1 MVKNT
6 HLATCC
12 KHDTVPWW
20 SHFSYFCLQMS
31 TSYLTSGVI
40 QMVKCLKTGTN
51 LSAEFASSIRY
62 KCPFFQVVLSS
73 HKSTVFSLKDWIK
86 NYLPLTLVGE
96 IPSTK
101 KNNKY
106 CQYADFERGLFPL
119 TFCSEQKAFY

>member
-1 MVKNT
+1 MVRNT

-40 QMVKCLKTGTN
+40 QMVKGLKTGTN
-51 LSAEFASSIRY
+51 LPAEFASSIRC
-62 KCPFFQVVLSS
+62 KCPFFHVALSS
-73 HKSTVFSLKDWIK
+73 HKSTTFSLKHWII
-86 NYLPLTLVGE
+86 NCFPLTLVGA

-106 CQYADFERGLFPL
+106 RQYADFERGLFPL
-119 TFCSEQKAFY
+119 TFCSEQKVAY